1 MLGRAYIFL
10 FIGLMSMI
18 LPMARFDTAIEGIEA
33 DEVDWTCDMPIKSL
47 NAFSDLDQVRI
58 DIAAATD
65 AEALAATEVA
75 STATDADPDADS
87 ETIERPTGIH
97 PDCKSLARVQFVI
110 GIISLAAA
118 AYTGRKSW
126 IETADARAEKKFK
139 RLHTPVKSRKS
150 FGS

>member
-75 STATDADPDADS
+75 STATDADS